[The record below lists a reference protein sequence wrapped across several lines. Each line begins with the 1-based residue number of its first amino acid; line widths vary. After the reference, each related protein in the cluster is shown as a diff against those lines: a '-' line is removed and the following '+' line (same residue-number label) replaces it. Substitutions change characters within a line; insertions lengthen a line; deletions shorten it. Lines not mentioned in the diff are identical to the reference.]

1 MMDIEVSQKM
11 TLKLGDEVFE
21 ITTAEAEKLYSQLFN
36 ILGKHNQFQL
46 SYPSGVRQ
54 WEPPPTQL
62 YGSSVAVNATHVK
75 GNK

>member
-1 MMDIEVSQKM
+1 MDIEVSQKM
-11 TLKLGDEVFE
+11 TLKIGDEVLE
-21 ITTAEAEKLYSQLFN
+21 ITTAEAEKLYSQLYS

-54 WEPPPTQL
+54 WEPATQL
-62 YGSSVAVNATHVK
+62 YGQTVAVNAVHVK

>member
-1 MMDIEVSQKM
+1 MDIEVSQKM

-21 ITTAEAEKLYSQLFN
+21 ITVEEAEKLYGQLYS

-46 SYPSGVRQ
+46 SYPSGIRQ
-54 WEPPPTQL
+54 WEPATRL
-62 YGSSVAVNATHVK
+62 DAGAIAVNAVNVTK

>member
-1 MMDIEVSQKM
+1 MHIELSQKM

-21 ITTAEAEKLYSQLFN
+21 ITTAEAEKLYSQLFS

-54 WEPPPTQL
+54 WEPATHL
-62 YGSSVAVNATHVK
+62 YGSTVAIDAVHVK

>member
-54 WEPPPTQL
+54 WESPTQL
-62 YGSSVAVNATHVK
+62 YGSAVAINATHVK